1 VRKYVRTSLKC
12 HDREWN
18 TKMDGYKQQE
28 KRGVQQ
34 NKSKINAFPKYLI
47 ECCDGALGQLH
58 TSIYIPKCAI
68 GPH

>member
-1 VRKYVRTSLKC
+1 
-12 HDREWN
+12 
-18 TKMDGYKQQE
+18 MDGYKQQE